1 MPLIRSISGVRATLG
16 DACTPDIVAA
26 YTMAYAAVMPEGCI
40 VVGRD
45 GRPSGAWM
53 ESVVLGALAACGR
66 TVRCAGV
73 VPTPTVQLLTE
84 KSDAA
89 GGIIITASHN
99 PAPWNG
105 LKFLDG
111 DGTFLDA
118 AANERLWSVLDA
130 PAPANAV
137 ACSVDQQAGS
147 LEYVSD
153 AVARHIDAVLSLPL
167 FTPAALRTIRERA
180 LRVVVDAVNCS
191 GSRAVPELLRAMGVE
206 VVELYCDGSG
216 VFPHTPEPLTE
227 NLGALRAAVVQH
239 GAHAGFAVDPD
250 ADRLVIIDHRGEAI
264 GEERTVMLAI
274 EAVMRTASAFTGD
287 ATPVAVVNM
296 STSRMAAD
304 AAVRHG
310 GRCEMAAVGE
320 INVVRA
326 MQKHHACVGGEG
338 SGGVIVP
345 ACHYG
350 RDSLVGCAL
359 VVWLMAQCSPE
370 EWAELTTSEPYCM
383 IKTKFTVPERPS
395 GFNVNLSEQEASHV
409 RISYEDGV
417 RVDWSD
423 KWVQLRASN
432 TEPLVRIIAEAPTRS
447 EAEELIARAKE
458 WG

>member
-53 ESVVLGALAACGR
+53 ESVVLGALRACGR

-153 AVARHIDAVLSLPL
+153 AVARHIDAVLSLPS

-359 VVWLMAQCSPE
+359 VVWLMAQCPPE
-370 EWAELTTSEPYCM
+370 EWAELTTAEPYCM

-395 GFNVNLSEQEASHV
+395 GFNVNLSEQEAPHV